1 MQEYL
6 VLEEEEKKELGIVV
20 FFLLLHMR
28 GEWRDEGDWPRVELR
43 EGVQRKEISIILEI
57 TTFKCWQFSF
67 LYLPIFVFK
76 GTKL

>member
-28 GEWRDEGDWPRVELR
+28 GEWRDEGD
-43 EGVQRKEISIILEI
+43 
-57 TTFKCWQFSF
+57 
-67 LYLPIFVFK
+67 
-76 GTKL
+76 